1 MLLKWAAHAFIRK
14 TRLEYLQLAGKVRIL
29 REELPV
35 SEKILQALHNLC
47 ATAPDL
53 ARRSEELSQVLQID
67 LTEIEKVL
75 DNYRLEGFAESFV
88 DNEGKKRY
96 YLTGS
101 GIIKVCA
108 LFT

>member
-1 MLLKWAAHAFIRK
+1 MD
-14 TRLEYLQLAGKVRIL
+14 KVRIL
-29 REELPV
+29 REELPIP
-35 SEKILQALHNLC
+35 EKILQTLHNLC

-53 ARRSEELSQVLQID
+53 ARRSEELSQVLQVD
-67 LTEIEKVL
+67 LSEIEKVL
-75 DNYRLEGFAESFV
+75 DSYKTEGFTEFFV

>member
-1 MLLKWAAHAFIRK
+1 M
-14 TRLEYLQLAGKVRIL
+14 
-29 REELPV
+29 REELPIP
-35 SEKILQALHNLC
+35 EKILQMLHNLC

-53 ARRSEELSQVLQID
+53 ARRSEELSQVLQVD
-67 LTEIEKVL
+67 LSEIEKVL
-75 DNYRLEGFAESFV
+75 DSYKIEGFTEFFV

>member
-1 MLLKWAAHAFIRK
+1 MM
-14 TRLEYLQLAGKVRIL
+14 

-35 SEKILQALHNLC
+35 SEKLLQMLHNLC

-53 ARRSEELSQVLQID
+53 ARKSEELEQILQLD
-67 LTEIEKVL
+67 VNEVEKIL
-75 DNYRLEGFAESFV
+75 NNYGLEGYVKSFT

>member
-1 MLLKWAAHAFIRK
+1 MHKDGLGEHP
-14 TRLEYLQLAGKVRIL
+14 L
-29 REELPV
+29 REELPL
-35 SEKILQALHNLC
+35 SEKLLQTLHNLC

-53 ARRSEELSQVLQID
+53 ARKSEELAQVLQLDTNQVENI
-67 LTEIEKVL
+67 L
-75 DNYRLEGFAESFV
+75 DNYGLEGYVESFN
-88 DNEGKKRY
+88 DSEGKKRY